1 MKIKTLI
8 STFLALAVSVSI
20 LAQSNPGV
28 TLMKLGEL
36 ELAKQHFT
44 KQMNNNPAEAQY
56 YLGEVA
62 WENGNVEE
70 AKKHYAAA
78 AAADAESLLGQIGV
92 AKSELKV
99 NDKEAKKTLENIYKK
114 NKKDIVVV
122 LEVAKAFYDNGM
134 VAEGDKAVE
143 EAKKSDKSN
152 PLIYIL
158 EGDRLLK
165 AGKTGDAAMQYD
177 QAIHFDGN
185 NVLALI
191 KGGKVYETINPSI
204 AIEQFKKAMEIDP
217 SNTLVNRY
225 LAKVYSS
232 SGRHPQAIAIY
243 NEYFLKGNYNLE
255 DIRYFATSLYFNKNY
270 ANAQEILEQ
279 GLKRDDKNFVFNRLM
294 MYSQKELKKYEEG
307 LETATKFFDLRA
319 ATDSGYI
326 DLDYVNYGELLSKN
340 GKIDEALVAYKKAIE
355 LNPDNVNL
363 FKDLASSMASNKLNA
378 EAAEYM
384 NHYIEAVGEDV
395 DASDYYTLGRYYQS
409 AGQTLQQDSLPEA
422 QAQSVEMYKKADAAF
437 EVVTERLP
445 DNYLGY
451 FMRGGANA
459 LLDPD
464 MKQGLARPYYE
475 KTIEIIKANDEVEQ
489 RKNII
494 LTAFQY
500 LAILNYYSYADKN
513 SDAEAKAKAIEYCE
527 KYCELNPNNEN
538 INAILE
544 DLTK

>member
-1 MKIKTLI
+1 MKIRTLI

-44 KQMNNNPAEAQY
+44 KLMNENPAEAQY

-62 WENGNVEE
+62 WDGGNVDE

-99 NDKEAKKTLENIYKK
+99 NEKEAKKTLENIYKK
-114 NKKDIVVV
+114 NKKNIVVV
-122 LEVAKAFYDNGM
+122 LEVAKAFYDNDM

-158 EGDRLLK
+158 EGDRQLK

-243 NEYFLKGNYNLE
+243 REYFMNDNYNLE

-270 ANAQEILEQ
+270 ADAKEILEQ

-294 MYSQKELKKYEEG
+294 MYSQKELKDYEDG
-307 LETATKFFDLRA
+307 LATASKFFDLRA

-326 DLDYVNYGELLSKN
+326 DLDYINYGELLSKN

-363 FKDLASSMASNKLNA
+363 FKDLAASMASNKLNA

-384 NHYIEAVGEDV
+384 NHYLEAMGEESE
-395 DASDYYTLGRYYQS
+395 ASDYYTLGRYYQS
-409 AGQTLQQDSLPEA
+409 AGQALQQDTLPEA
-422 QAQSVEMYKKADAAF
+422 QAKSVEMYKKADAAF

-445 DNYLGY
+445 ENYLGY

-464 MKQGLARPYYE
+464 MKQGLAKPFYE

-494 LTAFQY
+494 LTSYQY
-500 LAILNYYSYADKN
+500 LAILNYYNFVDSK
-513 SDAEAKAKAIEYCE
+513 SSEAKALAKEYCE
-527 KYCELNPNNEN
+527 KYCELNPNNDN

-544 DLTK
+544 ELSK